1 MVLADSLACYN
12 TATVTAVKSLIVLG
26 PGDCVIKVFAVALHV
41 QILDPGN
48 PFRSGRLSTVDL
60 LVLTSLD

>member
-12 TATVTAVKSLIVLG
+12 TESVTAVESLIVQA

-48 PFRSGRLSTVDL
+48 PF
-60 LVLTSLD
+60 